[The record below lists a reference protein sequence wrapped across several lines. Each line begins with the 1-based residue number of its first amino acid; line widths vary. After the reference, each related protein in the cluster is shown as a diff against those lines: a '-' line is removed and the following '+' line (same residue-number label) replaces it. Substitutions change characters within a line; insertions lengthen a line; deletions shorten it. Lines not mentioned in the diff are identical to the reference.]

1 VLDSNFSTQTS
12 NCVLGFVTRGLHNH
26 IRESATMVEHCTA
39 CCTFERLIVDHC
51 MMPVKLLVWL
61 A

>member
-1 VLDSNFSTQTS
+1 M
-12 NCVLGFVTRGLHNH
+12 LGFVTRGLHNH
-26 IRESATMVEHCTA
+26 IRESATMVEHCAA